1 MAVERLARQGRLDL
15 QSTVVTQ
22 EEEEEEEGGVEPEEG
37 EEEENIEHD
46 EEPSAAAAA
55 GLENNSN
62 CGDREKSSQQVVDN
76 FDKNPTSETSSNDVM
91 DQENFEAKDMAT
103 DRRGDC
109 DNLEEVEQ
117 IEETFSTADIEDMR
131 DNLVSASQDAQ
142 QLLSDL
148 NTRWS

>member
-1 MAVERLARQGRLDL
+1 MAEVSASAVAVERLARQGRLDL

-22 EEEEEEEGGVEPEEG
+22 EEEEEEGGVEAEEG

-62 CGDREKSSQQVVDN
+62 CGDREKSSQQV
-76 FDKNPTSETSSNDVM
+76 

-117 IEETFSTADIEDMR
+117 IDETFSTTDIEDMR
-131 DNLVSASQDAQ
+131 DNLISASEDAQ